1 MSSHYYLDHL
11 KEKFSIVLQSVA
23 TTHSR
28 TMMRIISGPLKKN
41 TSFITGEFG
50 SLVTAHPAQ
59 LMIIH

>member
-1 MSSHYYLDHL
+1 MSSDHKINSNKIFL
-11 KEKFSIVLQSVA
+11 LCYRVDTQ
-23 TTHSR
+23 THSR